1 MNSKLPE
8 TPENLEKAKH
18 IFASLDVSKDL
29 REAVAHAARDNLF
42 SVIAF
47 ADILKAISAPER
59 HADLLEKISGNIRA
73 RRQMGVA
80 LKSLS
85 AGHNPVQAAAASGL
99 LMSREGDDFSMKL
112 TFSARGDGAAYL
124 EITLGI
130 FYEMDMDNP
139 DEHLY
144 CLFSEGVCMRK
155 LPEFVSRKT
164 VLLLGADDVMI
175 SAFQDH
181 KAEFFIR

>member
-1 MNSKLPE
+1 MNNKLPE
-8 TPENLEKAKH
+8 KPEGREKAKH

-29 REAVAHAARDNLF
+29 REAVAYAARDKLF

-47 ADILKAISAPER
+47 TDILKAISAPEH
-59 HADLLEKISGNIRA
+59 HADLLGNISGNIRA

-124 EITLGI
+124 EITLGT

-144 CLFSEGVCMRK
+144 CLFNEGVYVKK
-155 LPEFVSRKT
+155 LPDFALQNT
-164 VLLLGADDVMI
+164 VLLLDANDKMI
-175 SAFQDH
+175 GAFQDH

>member
-8 TPENLEKAKH
+8 TTETLEQAKH
-18 IFASLDVSKDL
+18 IFVGLDVSKDL
-29 REAVAHAARDNLF
+29 REAVAHAAQENLF

-47 ADILKAISAPER
+47 ADILKAISAPKR

-99 LMSREGDDFSMKL
+99 LMSREGEDFSMKL

-124 EITLGI
+124 EITLGV

-155 LPEFVSRKT
+155 LSEFVSRKT